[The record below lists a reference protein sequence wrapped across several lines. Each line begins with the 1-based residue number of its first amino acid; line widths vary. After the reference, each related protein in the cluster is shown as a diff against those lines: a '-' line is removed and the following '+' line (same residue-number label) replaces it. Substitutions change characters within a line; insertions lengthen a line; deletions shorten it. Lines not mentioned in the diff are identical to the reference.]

1 MDFTG
6 IIIFLLGL
14 LSGGLTIW
22 FVRRKGMESLK
33 KSQEEMKQEFENISN
48 KVLLENQN
56 QFLNLAKSEFEQLN
70 KNSVKELDGKKEL
83 IDSTLKEMKDNLDNL
98 SKNTIALEGQ
108 MKESKGKCWE
118 VKRYNIAAKTNFIK
132 LTSSRSVGRED
143 G

>member
-6 IIIFLLGL
+6 VIFFLFGL
-14 LSGGLTIW
+14 LSGGLIIW
-22 FVRRKGMESLK
+22 FVRQKGMESLK
-33 KSQEEMKQEFENISN
+33 KNQEEMKQEFESISN

-56 QFLNLAKSEFEQLN
+56 RFLNLAKSEFAQLN

-108 MKESKGKCWE
+108 MKESKE
-118 VKRYNIAAKTNFIK
+118 
-132 LTSSRSVGRED
+132 SVGKLND
-143 G
+143 TTS

>member
-6 IIIFLLGL
+6 VIFFLLGL
-14 LSGGLTIW
+14 LSGGLIIW
-22 FVRRKGMESLK
+22 FVSQKGMESLK
-33 KSQEEMKQEFENISN
+33 RNQAEIKQEFENISN

-56 QFLNLAKSEFEQLN
+56 QFLNLAKSEFAQLN

-108 MKESKGKCWE
+108 MKE
-118 VKRYNIAAKTNFIK
+118 
-132 LTSSRSVGRED
+132 
-143 G
+143 